1 MIRLL
6 ILWWWWWWWWWWG
19 WWWWQWW
26 WWWHGWTNSSSWKE
40 CDDDVPVLG
49 LFLMFWKIWYRTK
62 SRNKSWKKLSI
73 IAWVGSGLDILSL
86 AQDFFSLCRIL
97 SLLGRSPKWKVQL
110 IKSQLSKTL
119 EWANKN
125 LQCVGDFWE
134 SRYVRSISILCRCT
148 STFSNAWME

>member
-1 MIRLL
+1 MMAMMVMMTML
-6 ILWWWWWWWWWWG
+6 ILHMVGLIVLPKRSVTMTSRSWDFFSCFEKFG
-19 WWWWQWW
+19 TRQSLGTSLEKKGQSL
-26 WWWHGWTNSSSWKE
+26 HGWVVDWISY
-40 CDDDVPVLG
+40 PLP
-49 LFLMFWKIWYRTK
+49 
-62 SRNKSWKKLSI
+62 
-73 IAWVGSGLDILSL
+73 
-86 AQDFFSLCRIL
+86 QDFFSLRCIS